1 MSYKKFLKM
10 YQNKSFLSILLK
22 KGAKKMIKFTK
33 NELIEA
39 VRQDLIG
46 ELEAINQYQRH
57 IDSTDNETVIKVLTD
72 IKNEEQVH
80 VGELL
85 TLLAYLDEN
94 FAGYVQQ
101 GEDEVKEMLQN

>member
-1 MSYKKFLKM
+1 
-10 YQNKSFLSILLK
+10 
-22 KGAKKMIKFTK
+22 MIKFTK

-39 VRQDLIG
+39 IRQDLIG

-57 IDSTDNETVIKVLTD
+57 IDSTDNETAIKILTD

-85 TLLAYLDEN
+85 TLLAFLDEN
-94 FAGYVQQ
+94 FAGYIQQ
-101 GEDEVKEMLQN
+101 GEDEVKNLLQK

>member
-1 MSYKKFLKM
+1 M

-22 KGAKKMIKFTK
+22 KGAEKMIKFTK

>member
-1 MSYKKFLKM
+1 
-10 YQNKSFLSILLK
+10 
-22 KGAKKMIKFTK
+22 MIKFTK

-39 VRQDLIG
+39 IRQDLIG

-57 IDSTDNETVIKVLTD
+57 IDGADNETAIKILTD

-85 TLLAYLDEN
+85 TLLAFLDEN
-94 FAGYVQQ
+94 FAGYIQQ
-101 GEDEVKEMLQN
+101 GEDEVKNLLQK

>member
-1 MSYKKFLKM
+1 
-10 YQNKSFLSILLK
+10 
-22 KGAKKMIKFTK
+22 MIKFTK

-39 VRQDLIG
+39 IRQDLIG

-57 IDSTDNETVIKVLTD
+57 IDGTDNETAIKILTD

-85 TLLAYLDEN
+85 TLLAFLDEN
-94 FAGYVQQ
+94 FAGYIQQ
-101 GEDEVKEMLQN
+101 GEDEVKNLLQK

>member
-1 MSYKKFLKM
+1 
-10 YQNKSFLSILLK
+10 
-22 KGAKKMIKFTK
+22 MIKFTK
-33 NELIEA
+33 NELIEV

-57 IDSTDNETVIKVLTD
+57 IDGTDNETVIKVLTD